1 MKNFSTMDYGK
12 SGVSSMRNAIIL
24 AAGKGT
30 RMKSD
35 LPKVMHKLLDQSM
48 LSYIIDAL
56 KAAQVERII
65 LVVGYQAQTIMD
77 AYPELEAVI
86 QEPQLG
92 TGHAVMCAKEKLA
105 GQPGQTIIING
116 DGPCIR
122 AESLE
127 ALFEQGQNQ
136 ALTLLSTKLDDAAHY
151 GRIVRDEQ
159 GDFVQIVEA
168 KDATEAQLT
177 IQEINA
183 GIYCFDNQLLFE
195 NIDKLKP
202 NNAQKEYYLTDM
214 VSLLKQAGQA
224 VSCLCLEDSQSLS
237 GINDPLELSKA
248 EKVLQKRINEAWMK
262 KGVQIIDPE
271 STWIGPQV
279 ELGHDV
285 IIYPNVRIVGKS
297 QIGNHTTILSSSTLI
312 NATIGQQVTI
322 DSSRVTDSQIGDG
335 TTLGPMSHLRN
346 GCQIGQHCRIG
357 NFVEMKNTQFG
368 DGSKCAH
375 LTYVG
380 DAVVGK
386 RCNFGC
392 GVVTVN
398 YDGKNKFK
406 TIIGDE
412 VFIGSNVNLIAPVTI
427 GNQALLAAGST
438 ITEDVKDGDMG
449 IARDRQSIKPGY
461 GKRYLTK

>member
-1 MKNFSTMDYGK
+1 MDYGK
-12 SGVSSMRNAIIL
+12 SGVFSMRNAIIL

-35 LPKVMHKLLDQSM
+35 IPKVMHKLLDQPM

-56 KAAQVERII
+56 KTAQVDRII

-77 AYPELEAVI
+77 AYPEIEAVI
-86 QEPQLG
+86 QDPQLG
-92 TGHAVMCAKEKLA
+92 TGHAVMCAKSKLA

-116 DGPCIR
+116 DGPCIQ
-122 AESLE
+122 AESLNL
-127 ALFEQGQNQ
+127 LFEQGQHH
-136 ALTLLSTKLDDAAHY
+136 ALTLLSTKLDQPAHY
-151 GRIVRDEQ
+151 GRIVRDEDGQ
-159 GDFVQIVEA
+159 FEQIVEA
-168 KDATEAQLT
+168 KDASEKQLA

-183 GIYCFDNQLLFE
+183 GIYCFDNRLLFE
-195 NIDKLKP
+195 YIDKLEP

-214 VSLLKQAGQA
+214 VGLLKQAGQS
-224 VSCLCLEDSQSLS
+224 VSCLCLEESQSLS
-237 GINDPLELSKA
+237 GINDPLELSEA
-248 EKVLQKRINEAWMK
+248 EKYLQKRINHAWMK
-262 KGVQIIDPE
+262 KGVQIIDPAT
-271 STWIGPQV
+271 TWIGPKVQ
-279 ELGHDV
+279 LGHDV
-285 IIYPNVRIVGKS
+285 IIYPNVRIVGDS
-297 QIGNHTTILSSSTLI
+297 QIGDRTTILSSSTLI
-312 NATIGQQVTI
+312 NAKIGDQVTI
-322 DSSRVTDSQIGDG
+322 DSSRVTDSQIGNG

-346 GCQIGQHCRIG
+346 GCQIGQNCRIG

-380 DAVVGK
+380 DAVVGQK
-386 RCNFGC
+386 CNFGC

-427 GNQALLAAGST
+427 GHQALLAAGST
-438 ITEDVKDGDMG
+438 ITEDVNDGDMG
-449 IARDRQSIKPGY
+449 IARDRQKIKPGY